1 MAEEIINPTEQ
12 TTQEPDYI
20 AQIEELRANSVSKEE
35 YNKLKNEHNR
45 AMNALIN
52 GGQLDKKEETPVDK
66 AALRKELFS
75 QDANLSNLE
84 YWQKTLTLRKA
95 IMDEGGRDPFL
106 PYGQKITATA
116 EDVAKANQ
124 VAAIVQECIDYAD
137 GDSRIFTNELD
148 RRTIDT
154 APAMGRKRR

>member
-1 MAEEIINPTEQ
+1 MAEEITTTTEQ

-52 GGQLDKKEETPVDK
+52 GGQLDKKEEAPVDK